1 MELNGGVH
9 DRKRL
14 WGCGLMT
21 WLVWTGIG
29 FLSGSIP
36 FSLLLGRLFAR
47 ADVRDF
53 GDGNVGAANAWRAG
67 GWHVG
72 LTALLL
78 DAFKGAVPVGLAH
91 FVFGVSGWPL
101 IPVALAPVLGHAFS
115 PFLRLCGG
123 KAVAVTFGIWTGLM
137 LGEAPILLGILLGF
151 FFLIQTADAWAVI
164 LSMGIFL
171 AHLALR
177 QVSLVLIAIWVG
189 NMLILL
195 WKHRAGLGK
204 LPRPRAWVGRFL
216 RRNQ

>member
-1 MELNGGVH
+1 
-9 DRKRL
+9 
-14 WGCGLMT
+14 MT
-21 WLVWTGIG
+21 SLVWTGIG

-53 GDGNVGAANAWRAG
+53 GDGNIGAANAWRAG

-137 LGEAPILLGILLGF
+137 LGEAPMLLGILLGF
-151 FFLIQTADAWAVI
+151 FVLIQTADAWAVI
-164 LSMGIFL
+164 LSMGVFL
-171 AHLALR
+171 VHLVLR
-177 QVSLVLIAIWVG
+177 QAAPVLIAIWVG
-189 NMLILL
+189 NALILL
-195 WKHRAGLGK
+195 WKHRAGLRK
-204 LPRPRAWVGRFL
+204 PPRPRAWVGRLL